1 VSSPRNATDEPPR
14 ARRLLSAA
22 AALLLYLAYGSALL
36 WPALFGD
43 QVLSASAKLVE
54 QGPFPAALRE
64 RAPPALDCVYD
75 SACQF
80 VPWLRFAADAWAA
93 DGAIPLW
100 KPTAAAGAPFVGNCQ
115 SAVFFPTNFLAMLI
129 GAPPIVHALMPLARL
144 VGGAFCAYLLARHL
158 RLSFAAALL
167 CGLVFGFGGF
177 QMGFYLHTVTNAS
190 LLLPLLVLAAD
201 RLVLRPTAGR
211 VAALAAVAALQH
223 LAGHAET
230 AFHSQLAVVVLA
242 GVRSIALGRAAGA
255 TGVAGAWS
263 ALRRPLLLVVA
274 ALGLGAALAA
284 VQILPLL
291 EYLRESAAVHL
302 RGAWEPTAGLRHP
315 LAAAAFGIALV
326 VAAVALRGLATSA
339 RGVGG
344 WALLLLVAA
353 TGGLLAGL
361 NAGLEPSYILGLG
374 PDWFGR
380 PREYLGPGVYIC
392 ESGAFA
398 GAALP
403 LAALGLLRGRPR
415 GPALVA
421 GAVVV
426 FGILEGATAPIFNDV
441 LALLPGFRFAWN
453 SRLIMF
459 ASLGLALLAGFG
471 LDALGAA
478 ASRPWPRRR
487 LALLVLVPVLA
498 GVAALTCAV
507 RLDVIASKNTPPL
520 IPAAAPLEARLLPKE
535 RVESLFQAEPPAR
548 PASNLLYGCVL
559 SALPHD
565 EVVLVFGRFGQPAE
579 TRSLP
584 AADLD
589 PRTPAV
595 RGAPGA
601 GTLEAFRATVP
612 TRKLQPEPTR
622 VRVELRQHGRVV
634 ALSDVLQDPAD
645 DGGTWWPFPARP
657 AAGTTTGTLFLLA
670 LALGF
675 VALAPVSGAAL
686 RGLRVALPVL
696 VAASLWPFDA
706 GLVALVPRDL
716 FYPPSPAID
725 ALRAAQPDGRLLGM
739 DMNVLGAEIPT
750 YYGLHEIGGYDSLEP
765 ARVMQLLDAALGR
778 APTSRGG
785 GARVQRA
792 AGGPDFALLGLM
804 AVRHLVALDGAPPSF
819 KRVNWSSAGEPPP
832 FEIVENP
839 DFLPRARL
847 VASAEVEPDD
857 ERALARLQSPDFER
871 DRSVVLA
878 SGEARSSGEAAIGRS
893 TDGSARIVS
902 DRPDLVRVRIEP
914 VAPGWLVLA
923 DTFFPG
929 WVARVDGQPREILPA
944 NVAFRAVAVQ
954 PGDKEVEFRYEPL
967 SYRAGAIV
975 SVLAAGLL
983 AVSCV
988 LSLRRRAAHDA
999 P

>member
-1 VSSPRNATDEPPR
+1 VSSLRSGTDEPPR
-14 ARRLLSAA
+14 GRALLSAA
-22 AALLLYLAYGSALL
+22 AALLLYLAFGSALL

-54 QGPFPAALRE
+54 QGPFPAELRE
-64 RAPPALDCVYD
+64 RAPPPLDCVYD

-80 VPWLRFAADAWAA
+80 VPWLRFAADSWAA

-115 SAVFFPTNFLAMLI
+115 SAVFFPTNFLAMLL

-144 VGGAFCAYLLARHL
+144 VGGAFCAFLLARHL

-223 LAGHAET
+223 FAGHAET

-315 LAAAAFGIALV
+315 LAAAAFGVALV
-326 VAAVALRGLATSA
+326 AAAVALRGLATSA
-339 RGVGG
+339 RAVGG

-426 FGILEGATAPIFNDV
+426 FGLLEGATAPIFNDV

-487 LALLVLVPVLA
+487 LALLVVVPVLA

-507 RLDVIASKNTPPL
+507 RLGVIASKNTPPL

-535 RVESLFQAEPPAR
+535 RVESLFEAEPPAR
-548 PASNLLYGCVL
+548 PASKLLYGCVL

-589 PRTPAV
+589 PRTPAT

-622 VRVELRQHGRVV
+622 VRVELRQRGRVV

-657 AAGTTTGTLFLLA
+657 AAGTTTGTLLLLA
-670 LALGF
+670 LALGL
-675 VALAPVSGAAL
+675 VALAPVAGAGL
-686 RGLRVALPVL
+686 KGLRVALPVL

-725 ALRAAQPDGRLLGM
+725 ALRAAQPEGRLLGM
-739 DMNVLGAEIPT
+739 DVDVLGAEIPT
-750 YYGLHEIGGYDSLEP
+750 YYGLNEIGGYDSLEP
-765 ARVMQLLDAALGR
+765 GRVMRLLDAALGN
-778 APTSRGG
+778 AAA
-785 GARVQRA
+785 GARN
-792 AGGPDFALLGLM
+792 PDLALLGLM
-804 AVRHLVALDGAPPSF
+804 AVRHLVAFDAAPPTLPRLS
-819 KRVNWSSAGEPPP
+819 WSRADDPRPV
-832 FEIVENP
+832 EIVENP
-839 DFLPRARL
+839 VFLPRARL
-847 VASAEVEPDD
+847 VGAAEVEPDD
-857 ERALARLQSPDFER
+857 ERALARLRAPDFPRE
-871 DRSVVLA
+871 RSVVLA
-878 SGEARSSGEAAIGRS
+878 AGEARAAGGAGAAS
-893 TDGSARIVS
+893 ESGSAHIVR
-902 DRPDLVRVRIEP
+902 DRPDAIDVAIAP
-914 VAPGWLVLA
+914 TAPGWLVLA

-929 WVARVDGQPREILPA
+929 WVARVDGRPREILRA

-954 PGDKEVEFRYEPL
+954 PGESTVEFRYEPF
-967 SYRAGAIV
+967 SFRAGAVI
-975 SVLAAGLL
+975 SVLAVAVLAGGVLL
-983 AVSCV
+983 SARGGGGRGS
-988 LSLRRRAAHDA
+988 AA
-999 P
+999 

>member
-1 VSSPRNATDEPPR
+1 MSSHRSGTDEPTS
-14 ARRLLSAA
+14 RRGRGLLSAA

-36 WPALFGD
+36 WPALFGG

-80 VPWLRFAADAWAA
+80 VPWLRFAADTWAE

-115 SAVFFPTNFLAMLI
+115 SAVFFPTNFLAMLL
-129 GAPPIVHALMPLARL
+129 GAPPLVHALMPLFRL
-144 VGGAFCAYLLARHL
+144 VGGALCAFLLARHL

-201 RLVLRPTAGR
+201 RVALRPTAAR

-223 LAGHAET
+223 FAGHAET
-230 AFHSQLAVVVLA
+230 AFHSQLAIVVLA
-242 GVRSIALGRAAGA
+242 GVRALGLRREPGAAGA
-255 TGVAGAWS
+255 WR
-263 ALRRPLLLVVA
+263 ALRRPLLCVIG
-274 ALGLGAALAA
+274 ALGLGAAIAA

-302 RGAWEPTAGLRHP
+302 RGGWEPTAGLRHP
-315 LAAAAFGIALV
+315 LASAGFGAALV
-326 VAAVALRGLATSA
+326 VAALALHRLATGA
-339 RGVGG
+339 RGVGL
-344 WALLLLVAA
+344 WALLLFVAIA
-353 TGGLLAGL
+353 GGLLAGL

-426 FGILEGATAPIFNDV
+426 FGVLEGATAPIFNDV

-453 SRLIMF
+453 SRLILL
-459 ASLGLALLAGFG
+459 ASLGLAVLAGYG
-471 LDALGAA
+471 LDALGEAA
-478 ASRPWPRRR
+478 ARPWPRRR
-487 LALLVLVPVLA
+487 LVLVVLAPVLA
-498 GVAALTCAV
+498 GVVALTCAV
-507 RLDVIASKNTPPL
+507 RLGAVMSHNAPPL
-520 IPAAAPLEARLLPKE
+520 VPGAAYLDARLLPAG
-535 RVESLFQAEPPAR
+535 RVEPLFRDAPSVR
-548 PASNLLYGCVL
+548 PASKVLYGCVL

-565 EVVLVFGRFGQPAE
+565 EVRLVFGRFGQPAE
-579 TRSLP
+579 TRALP

-589 PRTPAV
+589 PRTPAT
-595 RGAPGA
+595 RGAPDA

-612 TRKLQPEPTR
+612 LRKLQPEPTR
-622 VRVELRQHGRVV
+622 VRLELRQNGRVV
-634 ALSDVLQDPAD
+634 ALSGLLQDPAD
-645 DGGTWWPFPARP
+645 DGGTWWEFPARP
-657 AAGTTTGTLFLLA
+657 AAGTTAGTLLMIA
-670 LALGF
+670 IALGL
-675 VALAPVSGAAL
+675 VAFAPVAGATL

-696 VAASLWPFDA
+696 AAVSLWPFDA
-706 GLVALVPRDL
+706 GLVAFVPRDL

-725 ALRAAQPDGRLLGM
+725 ALRAAQPQGRLLGM
-739 DMNVLGAEIPT
+739 DIDVLGAEIPT
-750 YYGLHEIGGYDSLEP
+750 YYGLKEIGGYDSLEP
-765 ARVMQLLDAALGR
+765 ARVMRLLDAALGS
-778 APTSRGG
+778 AP
-785 GARVQRA
+785 
-792 AGGPDFALLGLM
+792 PDFALLGLM
-804 AVRHLVALDGAPPSF
+804 AVRHLVAFDGAPPTWPRLS
-819 KRVNWSSAGEPPP
+819 WSRAGDPPP
-832 FEIVENP
+832 LEIVENP

-847 VASAEVEPDD
+847 VGAAEVEPDD
-857 ERALARLQSPDFER
+857 ERALARLREPDFPRE
-871 DRSVVLA
+871 RSVVLA
-878 SGEARSSGEAAIGRS
+878 SGETRAAS
-893 TDGSARIVS
+893 AASATGSARIAR
-902 DRPDLVRVRIEP
+902 DRPDAIDVAIEP
-914 VAPGWLVLA
+914 AAPGWLVLA

-929 WVARVDGQPREILPA
+929 WVARVDGQPREILRA

-954 PGDKEVEFRYEPL
+954 PGESTVEFRYEPF
-967 SYRAGAIV
+967 SFRAGAIISGLAV
-975 SVLAAGLL
+975 AVLAGGVLL
-983 AVSCV
+983 SA
-988 LSLRRRAAHDA
+988 RRGGARASTA
-999 P
+999 

>member
-1 VSSPRNATDEPPR
+1 MSSHRSGTDPPPR
-14 ARRLLSAA
+14 GRGLPGAA
-22 AALLLYLAYGSALL
+22 AALLLYIAYGSALI
-36 WPALFGD
+36 WPALFGG
-43 QVLSASAKLVE
+43 QVLSASAKLVQ

-80 VPWLRFAADAWAA
+80 VPWLRFAADAWAQ

-115 SAVFFPTNFLAMLI
+115 SAVFFPTNLLAMLL

-144 VGGAFCAYLLARHL
+144 VGGAFCAFLLARHFK
-158 RLSFAAALL
+158 LSFAAALL

-201 RLVLRPTAGR
+201 RVALRPSGGR

-242 GVRSIALGRAAGA
+242 GVRALSLRSEPGAAGA
-255 TGVAGAWS
+255 WR
-263 ALRRPLLLVVA
+263 ALRRPLLAVIA
-274 ALGLGAALAA
+274 ALALGAALAA
-284 VQILPLL
+284 VQIVPLL

-302 RGAWEPTAGLRHP
+302 RGGWEPTAGLRHP
-315 LAAAAFGIALV
+315 LAAAGFGAALV
-326 VAAVALRGLATSA
+326 VAAVALRGLARSE

-344 WALLLLVAA
+344 WALLLFVAA

-415 GPALVA
+415 GPVLVA

-459 ASLGLALLAGFG
+459 ASLGLAVLAGFG
-471 LDALGAA
+471 LDALGEAA
-478 ASRPWPRRR
+478 ARPWPRRR
-487 LALLVLVPVLA
+487 LVLVVLAPVLA
-498 GVAALTCAV
+498 GVVALTCAV
-507 RLDVIASKNTPPL
+507 RLGAVSSHNAPPL
-520 IPAAAPLEARLLPKE
+520 VPGLANLDARVLPAGKVEPLFRDAPP
-535 RVESLFQAEPPAR
+535 VR
-548 PASNLLYGCVL
+548 PGSKVLYGCVL

-579 TRSLP
+579 TRALP

-589 PRTPAV
+589 PRTPAT

-612 TRKLQPEPTR
+612 SRKLQPEPTR
-622 VRVELRQHGRVV
+622 VRLELRQHGRVV
-634 ALSDVLQDPAD
+634 ALSELLQDPAD
-645 DGGTWWPFPARP
+645 DGGAWWTFPARP
-657 AAGTTTGTLFLLA
+657 AAGTTAGALLMLA
-670 LALGF
+670 LALGL
-675 VALAPVSGAAL
+675 VAFAPIAGATL

-725 ALRAAQPDGRLLGM
+725 ALRAAQPQGRLLGM
-739 DMNVLGAEIPT
+739 DIDVLGAEIPT
-750 YYGLHEIGGYDSLEP
+750 WYGLNEIGGYDSLEP
-765 ARVMQLLDAALGR
+765 ARVMRLLDAARGS
-778 APTSRGG
+778 TS
-785 GARVQRA
+785 
-792 AGGPDFALLGLM
+792 PDYALLGLM
-804 AVRHLVALDGAPPSF
+804 AVRHLVAFDAAPPTLPRLS
-819 KRVNWSSAGEPPP
+819 WSRAGDPPP
-832 FEIVENP
+832 LEIVENP

-847 VASAEVEPDD
+847 VVAAEVEPDD
-857 ERALARLQSPDFER
+857 ERALARLREPGFPRE
-871 DRSVVLA
+871 RSVVLA
-878 SGEARSSGEAAIGRS
+878 AGEARAAS
-893 TDGSARIVS
+893 AASATGSARIVR
-902 DRPDLVRVRIEP
+902 DRPDAIDVAVEP
-914 VAPGWLVLA
+914 AAPGWLVLA

-929 WVARVDGQPREILPA
+929 WVARVDGQPREILRA

-954 PGDKEVEFRYEPL
+954 PGESTVEFRYEPL
-967 SYRAGAIV
+967 SYRAGAV
-975 SVLAAGLL
+975 LSGLAVLVLAGGLL
-983 AVSCV
+983 
-988 LSLRRRAAHDA
+988 LSARRGGGRGNTA
-999 P
+999 

>member
-14 ARRLLSAA
+14 ARCLLSAA

-36 WPALFGD
+36 WPALAGD

-115 SAVFFPTNFLAMLI
+115 SAVFFPTNFLAMLL

-144 VGGAFCAYLLARHL
+144 VGGAFCAFLLARHL

-223 LAGHAET
+223 FAGHAET

-315 LAAAAFGIALV
+315 LAAAGFGVALV
-326 VAAVALRGLATSA
+326 AAAVALRGLATSA

-353 TGGLLAGL
+353 TAGLLAGL

-507 RLDVIASKNTPPL
+507 RLDVIASRNAPPL
-520 IPAAAPLEARLLPKE
+520 ARGAGYAEARLLSADKVEPLFPGAPTPADE
-535 RVESLFQAEPPAR
+535 RLFHGCVIATEQTPPHDDIRLVYGRASR
-548 PASNLLYGCVL
+548 PAATSWI
-559 SALPHD
+559 AAPLP
-565 EVVLVFGRFGQPAE
+565 GSR
-579 TRSLP
+579 P
-584 AADLD
+584 AA
-589 PRTPAV
+589 AAAASV
-595 RGAPGA
+595 
-601 GTLEAFRATVP
+601 EVFRAAVP
-612 TRKLQPEPTR
+612 RQQLPPERTR
-622 VRVELRQHGRVV
+622 VRVELLRGGRVV
-634 ALSDVLQDPAD
+634 ATSGLLAEDGD
-645 DGGTWWPFPARP
+645 DGGAWPFPARP
-657 AAGTTTGTLFLLA
+657 AAGTTTGQLLLLA
-670 LALGF
+670 LALAL
-675 VALAPVSGAAL
+675 VAFAPVAGAA
-686 RGLRVALPVL
+686 RAGLRVALPVI
-696 VAASLWPFDA
+696 VAASLWTFDA
-706 GLVALVPRDL
+706 GLVPLVPRDL
-716 FYPPSPAID
+716 FYPASPALD
-725 ALRAAQPDGRLLGM
+725 ALRAGQPEGRLLGM
-739 DMNVLGAEIPT
+739 RGDVLGSEIPT
-750 YYGLHEIGGYDSLEP
+750 WYGLSEIGGYDSLEP
-765 ARVMQLLDAALGR
+765 ARVMRLLDAALGR
-778 APTSRGG
+778 TPAAKGG
-785 GARVQRA
+785 GEPVAGAERAQR
-792 AGGPDFALLGLM
+792 GEHGPDFALLGLM
-804 AVRHLVALDGAPPSF
+804 AVRHLVAFDGAPPSF
-819 KRVNWSSAGEPPP
+819 ERLSGAAAGS

-839 DFLPRARL
+839 RFLPRARL
-847 VASAEVEPDD
+847 VASAEIEPDD
-857 ERALARLQSPDFER
+857 GRALARLQDPGFPREHG
-871 DRSVVLA
+871 VVLA
-878 SGEARSSGEAAIGRS
+878 AGEARAARPAAA
-893 TDGSARIVS
+893 GSARIVR
-902 DRPDLVRVRIEP
+902 DRPDAVDVAIEP
-914 VAPGWLVLA
+914 AAPGWLVLA

-929 WVARVDGQPREILPA
+929 WVARVDGQPREILRA

-954 PGDKEVEFRYEPL
+954 PGESRVEFRYEPL
-967 SYRAGAIV
+967 SYRAGAVV
-975 SVLAAGLL
+975 SLLAAAMVVALGV
-983 AVSCV
+983 AG
-988 LSLRRRAAHDA
+988 RRAQAKR
-999 P
+999 